1 MDSLPSLII
10 NLEAD
15 IMQFD
20 PKAASKVSFT
30 AAGVLLVGAA
40 MAHADELADLRASQ
54 AALIAQQTALDK
66 EQEVL
71 KARIDQLAQ
80 GPNPGSNPGATGT
93 ATPSAPTGGGS
104 FARSFLIPGTETSIR
119 VGGFVDESVYYYLQN
134 GPANGVPSVTA
145 EIDGNLETMPLHLGG
160 GRVPGYPTAGNLV
173 PVNVQ
178 SSRGN
183 GVFFE
188 SPQKTRLNVE
198 TQTPTEYGNARTFLE
213 IDFKGTNNFS
223 TTGENGQSS
232 VNNPLIPRMR
242 YAFGTLGGFLA
253 GQANSNFRDA
263 AAEPETFADDGPP
276 GIAGPQRI
284 PQVRYT
290 YQWPLG
296 IAWTVAAEMPST
308 EILTPAGKIAS
319 DSTNQVINTTAG
331 LVPASNGGTGTCVA
345 NGLAVTNAAGCTLAS
360 DPTKASAPDLTFS
373 SYWAQ
378 PWGHVNFRGVLRPTL
393 TINDGRYVNQQF
405 VGYGGGLSGDVK
417 PGWGKDD
424 FQWQFTIGNAIGR
437 YLTNATSGDLATNYL
452 VTPASP
458 AAAANVLV
466 KPIMMVGGVAGYQHW
481 WLSNLRSNIDYGYWQ
496 ADVSSQLVGPVE
508 STVANKR
515 LQAVN
520 FNVIWNPVAFIDT
533 GIEYLWGKRTVI
545 ANFSGQ
551 EQLLIGEFRVKF

>member
-1 MDSLPSLII
+1 
-10 NLEAD
+10 
-15 IMQFD
+15 
-20 PKAASKVSFT
+20 
-30 AAGVLLVGAA
+30 
-40 MAHADELADLRASQ
+40 MAHADEIADLRASQ

-66 EQEVL
+66 QQELL

-80 GPNPGSNPGATGT
+80 AAGPTPGGGVGPIGSPVPKGL
-93 ATPSAPTGGGS
+93 PLGGS

-119 VGGFVDESVYYYLQN
+119 VGGFIDESVYYYLQN
-134 GPANGVPSVTA
+134 GPVNGVPSVTA

-188 SPQKTRLNVE
+188 TPQQTRLNVE
-198 TQTPTEYGNARTFLE
+198 TQTPTEYGEARTFLE

-290 YQWPLG
+290 YQGPLG
-296 IAWTVAAEMPST
+296 TSWSVSAETPST
-308 EILTPAGKIAS
+308 ELLTPAGKIAT
-319 DSTNQVINTTAG
+319 DSTNQVVNTTAG

-345 NGLAVTNAAGCTLAS
+345 NGLAVTNAAGCTLTFN
-360 DPTKASAPDLTFS
+360 PTKSSAPDITFA

-378 PWGHVNFRGVLRPTL
+378 PWGHVNFRGVVRPTL
-393 TINDGRYVNQQF
+393 TINDGRYVNQKF

-417 PGWGKDD
+417 TGWGKDD
-424 FQWQFTIGNAIGR
+424 FQWQFTVGNAIGR
-437 YLTNATSGDLATNYL
+437 YLTNATGGDLATNYL

-458 AAAANVLV
+458 AAAGNVLV
-466 KPIMMVGGVAGYQHW
+466 NPIMEVGGVAGYQHW
-481 WLSNLRSNIDYGYWQ
+481 WLPNLRSNIAYGYWQ
-496 ADVSSQLVGPVE
+496 ADVSSQLVGPFE
-508 STVANKR
+508 LTVANKR

-520 FNVIWNPVAFIDT
+520 FNVIWTPVAFIDT
-533 GIEYLWGKRTVI
+533 GIEYLWGKRTVV

-551 EQLLIGEFRVKF
+551 EQLLIGKFRVKF